1 MKFMIRYFLWLPVCL
16 TFVLT
21 ACEKEK
27 IPYYNDVERVNF
39 NYTSMGL
46 PVSYTHLTLPTTPYV

>member
-39 NYTSMGL
+39 NYTSMM
-46 PVSYTHLTLPTTPYV
+46 VQSYYKKVEYGRMK